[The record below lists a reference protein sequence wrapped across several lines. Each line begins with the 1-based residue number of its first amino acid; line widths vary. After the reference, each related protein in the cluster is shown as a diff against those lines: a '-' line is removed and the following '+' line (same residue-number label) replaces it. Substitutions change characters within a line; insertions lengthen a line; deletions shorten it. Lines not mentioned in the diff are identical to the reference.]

1 MTTAPGPFAS
11 FDEFYRSENRHLFH
25 FFRRRVGREEAS
37 DLTQEAF
44 TRMLRTGAFDR
55 VENPRAYLFRAA
67 RNLVIERARRGKR
80 KEYGLFAFDDERD
93 APGRPEQALAME
105 ASDLRRG
112 LRRTILAMPRRTR
125 RIFLMHRLRR
135 QTYRE
140 IAEEI
145 GICEQGVEYHMMRA
159 LGRCRKAVAFQRW

>member
-1 MTTAPGPFAS
+1 MTAPGSFTS

-44 TRMLRTGAFDR
+44 TRMLRSGAFDR

-80 KEYGLFAFDDERD
+80 KEYGLFAFDGERD
-93 APGRPEQALAME
+93 APANPEQALAME
-105 ASDLRRG
+105 A
-112 LRRTILAMPRRTR
+112 
-125 RIFLMHRLRR
+125 
-135 QTYRE
+135 
-140 IAEEI
+140 
-145 GICEQGVEYHMMRA
+145 
-159 LGRCRKAVAFQRW
+159 

>member
-1 MTTAPGPFAS
+1 MTASSSFTS
-11 FDEFYRSENRHLFH
+11 FDEFYRFENRQLFH
-25 FFRRRVGREEAS
+25 FFRRRVGREEAF

-44 TRMLRTGAFDR
+44 TRMLRTGAFER

-67 RNLVIERARRGKR
+67 RNLVIERARRAR
-80 KEYGLFAFDDERD
+80 RRESGLFPFDDERD
-93 APGRPEQALAME
+93 SPTVPEQTLAME

-112 LRRTILAMPRRTR
+112 LRRAILAMPPRTR

-145 GICEQGVEYHMMRA
+145 GIREQGVEYHMMRGLA
-159 LGRCRKAVAFQRW
+159 RCRKAVAFQRW